1 MGRCVKYF
9 LFSVLFFTGFVF
21 HPACAADVSLTGG
34 KASTSVNEL
43 KNAAGKNEDLAAK
56 LKLSY
61 EQKDFY
67 EYIKK
72 EEQKKL
78 SVIAGK
84 IRQKQDELAAV
95 ILSGYDYDIYVQ
107 KTGAILG
114 EIKNYCD
121 AAAKVRLG
129 ADEKLFAILDDKQKE
144 IYRKLPG
151 AKKANE
157 TQNHTAGA
165 AAPVKEFKYGGC
177 TGEAFG
183 ACKIE
188 DLLKKEENK
197 K

>member
-1 MGRCVKYF
+1 MNGYYTEK
-9 LFSVLFFTGFVF
+9 
-21 HPACAADVSLTGG
+21 
-34 KASTSVNEL
+34 
-43 KNAAGKNEDLAAK
+43 ED
-56 LKLSY
+56 
-61 EQKDFY
+61 
-67 EYIKK
+67 
-72 EEQKKL
+72 
-78 SVIAGK
+78 
-84 IRQKQDELAAV
+84 
-95 ILSGYDYDIYVQ
+95 DYDIYVQ
-107 KTGAILG
+107 KTGEILG

-165 AAPVKEFKYGGC
+165 AAPAKEFKYGGC